1 MTDESLEKL
10 LKELKDHGV
19 SRTRIAKL
27 MLKMC
32 SDGAITL
39 DQAAFYAETI
49 GFHASFYLDSDIE
62 EDDEMVEEDDSDDI
76 SVEYLFPTDNE
87 CKCEYDVG
95 GAKISFSAAIA
106 DDKKNDE

>member
-1 MTDESLEKL
+1 MTDESLEKM

-49 GFHASFYLDSDIE
+49 GFHASFYLESNIE
-62 EDDEMVEEDDSDDI
+62 EDDEIVEEDDGDDV
-76 SVEYLFPTDNE
+76 SVEYLFPTEDNE
-87 CKCEYDVG
+87 DKVEYENG
-95 GAKISFSAAIA
+95 NEKISFSAVA
-106 DDKKNDE
+106 DSAED